1 LTYRIIINILK
12 AIKWIIYSIVIL
24 LIVAYLLLRL
34 TVVQT
39 YFAKK
44 TADYLS
50 EKAGV
55 EISIKR
61 LNISEFVNVELSEL
75 EVRDHHDSLFLKANT
90 LSVNVIPAF
99 LLEDV
104 LYVKNIQIDS
114 LFLALVTYHN
124 EDELN
129 LTRIIDS
136 FISSETTDTTSIDF
150 AYKVASL
157 DIRNSIF
164 ALDNQNEDY
173 TEGMDYSHLYVD
185 SINIRIKD
193 FKVRQDS
200 LIGSIIHLTA
210 NEKSGFELKSFQGD
224 VLLSPRE
231 LIIPNFHF
239 RTNHSW
245 VYSDF
250 KLKYKEYPDWL
261 SFINNVR
268 FDTKIDSSNIYVD
281 DVKYFATSL
290 KGMKNYI
297 TLSSEIKGSI
307 ANLKLRKTQLFY
319 GDNSKFNGDIGISGL
334 PEIDQSFI
342 RLKVKKATINSSDLN
357 RFYLSDDKK
366 LSLNKSFNKL
376 GNIYISGRFTGFYYD
391 FVSNASFNTALG
403 KFKTDISLQ
412 PNHNET
418 ELSYSGK
425 INTYDFDL
433 GKLLNTNYLGKIN
446 MDGQFIG
453 SGLNLDLDAKYKIH
467 FSKIVIGG
475 SLYKKLTIDGELKN
489 RLVSTNM
496 DFRGDTSNVLLTGFY
511 DYSDSL
517 DHIKLNARIIKS
529 RVNRFFMIDEDTL
542 GSISAN
548 IEIDLIGNKLDE
560 FQGRIALDSTIYL
573 YKGIKYIADSI
584 VLISEFNENNKRNVL
599 FYSPY
604 LDADLSG
611 FRRISDF
618 PVMYKLLFHNILP
631 NLINSNSIAV
641 INPLKWKSEKE
652 RMDEYIKFDLAFKN
666 TKNIIKLFSP
676 SFSISEGS
684 IMKGHYNFSNDSLSL
699 VMKSSKMTF
708 GGFIADSIDISLRK
722 DNDIM
727 SYTVDAGY
735 IMTPN
740 DLEFNSFVFDG
751 YLHRDT
757 VGFKLIWGDTIG
769 INKGDLRGKIVWNDT
784 NSFEMDF
791 SKGEFYLQDSLWLLR
806 PETKISYSY
815 HRFLV
820 SDFELLNNSNSIY
833 VDGLLTD
840 NSHDILSMKFNSFN
854 VSLFDF
860 YTKKWDTDIDG
871 FITGKVELSSLW
883 YNPSFISDFKV
894 NKFFLN
900 GVDLNELEMNTIY
913 SRSRKALVF
922 DIIMN
927 SKDEK
932 YKYLDIGG
940 FFYPFKKENQFD
952 LELRINKYPFKSIE
966 KYLSS
971 LSSKVEG
978 EGTGIIKLKGSLD
991 KPILLGAVDVDINDI
1006 LIDYTNVHYKIKD
1019 KLIFTPDYFGL
1030 INAKATDFDNNEMIV
1045 TARFNHIFFNDIKT
1059 FVDIKLNNIELL
1071 NTDIDDNELF
1081 YGKANAS
1088 GEFKMKGDFDKFKYE
1103 MDLTPVGEAYIAIPI
1118 SNQINAEETKFLSF
1132 VVRDSSLLSADKKE
1146 EDDEMKIEMNMKLD
1160 VKPNTTIELVMDKKV
1175 GDVISARGT
1184 GKLNIVYDEN
1194 ENLKMY
1200 GKYIIDRGN
1209 YLFTMQNII
1218 NKRFIIDQ
1226 GSSIVWDGEM
1236 ENAKIK
1242 MRAIYRTDAKLWD
1255 LVQQIDTSDI
1265 YKKKSKVFCIIDITG
1280 NLYNP
1285 KVSFDIELP
1294 DESIATQELVNSL
1307 ISPQAT
1313 GNSEDLNKNFVS
1325 LLILGSFQAPSGYK
1339 NNEVN
1344 STLLTHNATE
1354 MLAEQVGNLLNQLSD
1369 EVEIGLAWNPG
1380 DDITTQEIAVA
1391 LSYSM
1396 LDDRLIIDGKFGTG
1410 GGSTDEN
1417 ASARIVGDLNVEYKL
1432 TKDGRIR
1439 AKVFNR
1445 TNYYDPISRKA
1456 PYTQGIG
1463 ISFRKDFNNIKE
1475 LFRSKKKIKE
1485 KEELEKNN
1493 KN

>member
-1 LTYRIIINILK
+1 
-12 AIKWIIYSIVIL
+12 
-24 LIVAYLLLRL
+24 VAYLLLRL

-39 YFAKK
+39 YFARK

-61 LNISEFVNVELSEL
+61 LNISEFVNVELNDL

-99 LLEDV
+99 LLEDM

-129 LTRIIDS
+129 LTRIINSFNSSDVNDS
-136 FISSETTDTTSIDF
+136 SAMNLS
-150 AYKVASL
+150 YRVASL

-164 ALDNQNEDY
+164 ALDFQDDEYID
-173 TEGMDYSHLYVD
+173 GMDYSHLYVD
-185 SINIRIKD
+185 SINIKIED
-193 FKVRQDS
+193 FKVQQDS
-200 LIGSIIHLTA
+200 LIGNIIHLSA
-210 NEKSGFELKSFQGD
+210 NEKSGFKLRTFQGKTL
-224 VLLSPRE
+224 VSPRQLE
-231 LIIPNFHF
+231 IPDFHF
-239 RTNHSW
+239 ITNHSW
-245 VYSDF
+245 VYSNF

-261 SFINNVR
+261 EFINNVR
-268 FDTKIDSSNIYVD
+268 FDAKIDSANIYVD

-290 KGMKNYI
+290 KGMNNYI

-307 ANLKLRKTQLFY
+307 ANLKLRKTQLYY
-319 GDNSKFNGDIGISGL
+319 GNNSLFNGDIGISGL

-342 RLKVKKATINSSDLN
+342 RLKVKKAVINSNDLN
-357 RFYLSDDKK
+357 RFNLSEAKK
-366 LSLNKSFNKL
+366 ISLNNSIDKL
-376 GNIYISGRFTGFYYD
+376 GNIVISGRFTGFYYD

-403 KFKTDISLQ
+403 KFNTDISLQ

-425 INTYDFDL
+425 INTVNFDL
-433 GKLLNTNYLGKIN
+433 GKLLNTNYLGKIDMN
-446 MDGQFIG
+446 GQFIG
-453 SGLNLDLDAKYKIH
+453 SGLNIDLNAKYKIH
-467 FSKIVIGG
+467 FSKIVVGG
-475 SLYKKLTIDGELKN
+475 SLYKKLTIDGGIKD
-489 RLVSTNM
+489 RVVTTNM
-496 DFRGDTSNVLLTGFY
+496 DFKGDTSNVLLTGFY

-529 RVNRFFMIDEDTL
+529 KVNRFFMIDEDTL
-542 GSISAN
+542 GSISTN

-560 FQGRIALDSTIYL
+560 YQGRIALDSTNYL
-573 YKGIKYIADSI
+573 YNGIQYIADSI
-584 VLISEFNENNKRNVL
+584 VLISKFNESKKRDIL

-618 PVMYKLLFHNILP
+618 PIMYKLLFHNILP
-631 NLINSNSIAV
+631 NLINTNSIAV

-676 SFSISEGS
+676 SFSMSEGS
-684 IMKGHYNFSNDSLSL
+684 IMKGNYNFSNDSLSL

-708 GGFIADSIDISLRK
+708 GGFTADNIDISLRK

-727 SYTVDAGY
+727 SYTLDAGY
-735 IMTPN
+735 IKTPN
-740 DLEFNSFVFDG
+740 DLDFNSFIFDG
-751 YLHRDT
+751 YLHSDT
-757 VGFKLIWGDTIG
+757 VGFKLMWGDTIG

-784 NSFEMDF
+784 NNFEIDF
-791 SKGEFYLQDSLWLLR
+791 SKGEFYVQDSLWILR

-840 NSHDILSMKFNSFN
+840 NSHDILSLKFNNFN

-871 FITGKVELSSLW
+871 SITGKVELSSIW
-883 YNPSFISDFKV
+883 SNPGFISDFNV

-900 GVDLNELEMNTIY
+900 GVDLNKLKINTIY
-913 SRSRKALVF
+913 SRSRKAVVF
-922 DIIMN
+922 DITMN

-932 YKYLDIGG
+932 YKYLDVGG

-952 LELRINKYPFKSIE
+952 LELRISKYPLKSIE
-966 KYLSS
+966 RYLSS
-971 LSSKVEG
+971 LSSNVEG
-978 EGTGIIKLKGSLD
+978 EGSGIIKLKGSID
-991 KPILLGAVDVDINDI
+991 KPILLGAVDVNIKDI

-1030 INAKATDFDNNEMIV
+1030 INAKATDFNNNEMHV
-1045 TARFNHIFFNDIKT
+1045 TARFNHDFFSDIKT
-1059 FVDIKLNNIELL
+1059 YVDIKLDKVELL
-1071 NTDIDDNELF
+1071 NTDIDDNDLF
-1081 YGKANAS
+1081 YGKANGS
-1088 GEFKMKGDFDKFKYE
+1088 GEFKMKGDFDKVKYE
-1103 MDLTPVGEAYIAIPI
+1103 MDITPVGDAYIAIPI

-1132 VVRDSSLLSADKKE
+1132 LIKDSSLLKTNKVE
-1146 EDDEMKIEMNMKLD
+1146 KEDDLKIEMNMLMNIE
-1160 VKPNTTIELVMDKKV
+1160 PNTTIELVMDKKV
-1175 GDVISARGT
+1175 GDVISARGA

-1200 GKYIIDRGN
+1200 GKYIIERGN

-1236 ENAKIK
+1236 ENAKIE

-1313 GNSEDLNKNFVS
+1313 GNNEELNKNFVS
-1325 LLILGSFQAPSGYK
+1325 LLILGMFQAPSGYK

-1456 PYTQGIG
+1456 PYTQGVG

-1475 LFRSKKKIKE
+1475 LFRSKKSIKE
-1485 KEELEKNN
+1485 NEEHGKNKKD